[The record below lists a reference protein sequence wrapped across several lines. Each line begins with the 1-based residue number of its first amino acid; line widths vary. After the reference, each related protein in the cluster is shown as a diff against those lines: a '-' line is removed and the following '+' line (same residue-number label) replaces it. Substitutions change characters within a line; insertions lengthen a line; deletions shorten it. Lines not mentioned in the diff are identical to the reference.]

1 MLPAPP
7 FSMTATYRL
16 QLRPEF
22 GFADAEAVVPYLA
35 RLGVSHL
42 YLSPITAARAG
53 STHGYDVVDH
63 NRVSEALGGR
73 GGFDRLVATGRD
85 HGLGVILDWVPN
97 HAGVG
102 PGNRAWQDVL
112 AFGPH
117 SAFAGHFD
125 IDWHPLKPGLQGKVL
140 LPFLGA
146 PYGEALDGGDI
157 GLAYDDGRFY
167 ATYYDDRFALT
178 PSVYADLLEAA
189 LPAHE
194 REDVYFDLK
203 DLADAYA
210 GLEAHETEKAEALR
224 LRLLTLADRAAVD
237 AGLASFEVADPARGS
252 ARLHDLL
259 ERQFWRLASWKTA
272 GHEINYRRFFDI
284 NGLVALR
291 MEEPE
296 VFWEAHRLLAE
307 LLTMEGVDGVRVDHI
322 DGMFDPQGYL
332 EALRE
337 LGAQHVWVEKIL
349 APGEALPEGWITEGT
364 TGYAVMN
371 DLAHLGLDADGL
383 TVLDRVWSRAVPDA
397 APWAETVYASKRIVM
412 DTSLTGELVRLA
424 TDLNRISE
432 LDYRTRDFT
441 LGALREAL
449 AEVVAAFDRYR
460 TYVPYD
466 AAEARA
472 VARGAV
478 ARAKARNPAAEPS
491 VYDFVE
497 RVVSGEAAET
507 APPDLADR
515 LRLWVGRFQQYT
527 APVAAKGVEDT
538 AFYRYARL
546 LALNEVGG
554 EPNEG
559 ALDAHDFHAHNRLR
573 ALRFPKN
580 LVATATHDHKR
591 GEDTRARL
599 VALAAVADDW
609 GGVVE
614 DLARTT
620 EPLRGARGPSRLDR
634 YVTVQTLAALWAPPP
649 SQPAETYRADLADRL
664 WAYVQKAAREAKL
677 STSWINPDE
686 AYERDLEAF
695 VRGVVADETVA
706 DVLAP
711 LGDGLAA
718 LGLRHTLTQTV
729 LKLTVP
735 GVPDLYQGT
744 ERLDLSLV
752 DPDNRR
758 AVDYDDRRA
767 TLDRLTPLLDDP
779 SPDAVRDVL
788 GGPQTGG
795 ADAKPYLTARL
806 LRLRQARPPLFTGD
820 YREAD
825 VEGDG
830 WVAFE
835 RSGGGDTLAVIVPR
849 TPATPPPTTV
859 KLKGGAA
866 WTEWLTG
873 AHVEG
878 GAVATDALPTPWA
891 VLVRT

>member
-1 MLPAPP
+1 MLSAPP
-7 FSMTATYRL
+7 LSMTATYRL

-22 GFADAEAVVPYLA
+22 GFADAEAAVPYLA

-42 YLSPITAARAG
+42 YLSPVTEARVG

-73 GGFDRLVATGRD
+73 AGFDRLVATCRE
-85 HGLGVILDWVPN
+85 HGLGVVLDWVPN

-102 PGNRAWQDVL
+102 PRNWAWQDVL

-117 SAFAGHFD
+117 SAYAGHFD
-125 IDWHPLKPGLQGKVL
+125 IDWEPLKPGLRGKVL

-146 PYGEALDGGDI
+146 PYGEALDGGEI
-157 GLAYDDGRFY
+157 ALAYDDGRFY

-178 PSVYADLLEAA
+178 PSVAGELLEAA

-224 LRLLTLADRAAVD
+224 HRLVPLAERADVA
-237 AGLASFEVADPARGS
+237 AGLASFAGGA
-252 ARLHDLL
+252 LHALL

-291 MEEPE
+291 MEDPE
-296 VFWEAHRLLAE
+296 VFWEAHRLLGE
-307 LLTMEGVDGVRVDHI
+307 LLATEGVDGVRVDHV
-322 DGMFDPQGYL
+322 DGMFDPHGYL
-332 EALRE
+332 GLLRE
-337 LGAQHVWVEKIL
+337 LGAQHVWVEKIV
-349 APGEALPEGWITEGT
+349 APGEALPEGWVTEGT
-364 TGYAVMN
+364 TGYEVMN

-383 TVLDRVWSRAVPDA
+383 TVLDRVWQRAVPDA
-397 APWAETVYASKRIVM
+397 EPWAETVYASKRLVM
-412 DTSLTGELVRLA
+412 DTSLPGELVRLA
-424 TDLNRISE
+424 TGLNRISE
-432 LDYRTRDFT
+432 VDYRTRDFT

-449 AEVVAAFDRYR
+449 TEVVAAFDRYR

-466 AAEARA
+466 TDEARA
-472 VARGAV
+472 VAREAV

-497 RVVSGEAAET
+497 RVISGRAAQT
-507 APPDLADR
+507 APPALSDR

-554 EPNEG
+554 EPDEG
-559 ALDAHDFHAHNRLR
+559 ALAAGDFHAHNRLR
-573 ALRFPKN
+573 ALRFPRA

-599 VALAAVADDW
+599 VALAALADDW
-609 GGVVE
+609 GATVE

-620 EPLRGARGPSRLDR
+620 EALRGSRGPSRLDR
-634 YVTVQTLAALWAPPP
+634 YVVYQTLAALWAPPP
-649 SQPAETYRADLADRL
+649 SQDAGAYHADLADRL
-664 WAYVQKAAREAKL
+664 WGYVQKAAREAKL

-686 AYERDLEAF
+686 GYERDLEAF

-706 DVLAP
+706 EVVGPLA
-711 LGDGLAA
+711 DSLAA

-758 AVDYDDRRA
+758 PVDYDDRRT
-767 TLDRLTPLLDDP
+767 TLDRLSDLLDHP
-779 SPDAVRDVL
+779 APDAVRDL
-788 GGPQTGG
+788 LGG

-806 LRLRQARPPLFTGD
+806 LRLRRDRPALFAGD
-820 YREAD
+820 YREAE

-835 RSGGGDTLAVIVPR
+835 RSGGDDALAVVVPR

-866 WTEWLTG
+866 WTDWITG
-873 AHVEG
+873 ARVEG
-878 GAVATDALPTPWA
+878 GAVRTDALPTPWA
-891 VLVRT
+891 VLVRA